1 MDGIKK
7 VAQSDSTFH
16 HSSAVDHCRVQKS
29 TTLNRKFVKR
39 PVAKKVAIQSE
50 VRAQQRISRSTAN
63 IATTNARAKQRAQQ
77 QMIARH
83 QRVRLQ
89 PAAKKTAQTQTQ
101 AQQQQQVKAVTRSA
115 QAQAAAKVVAQR
127 STARAQV
134 RANEPSVVRSARA
147 RIASKNQAQVHMSAQ
162 EMKER
167 AITDALQK
175 VATMSKTERRQQ
187 QEEKKGFFKRRGFIM
202 AAGLAVISVC
212 VLGYLVYLN
221 LPDLSVR
228 VAAMQTGIEN
238 AYPSYVPSSYRLQGL
253 VKEENGTI
261 TMNFVKDEES
271 KFTLIEKKSSWD
283 SDAVLN
289 NFVKDRWGDDY
300 TVAKGQGL
308 LVHIS
313 GSNAVWVNGG
323 VLYEIQDDSGKLSTD
338 DLHDIAIG
346 L

>member
-1 MDGIKK
+1 MDGIKTK
-7 VAQSDSTFH
+7 AQSDSLH
-16 HSSAVDHCRVQKS
+16 HSSTVDHCRVQKS
-29 TTLNRKFVKR
+29 TTLNRRFVKR
-39 PVAKKVAIQSE
+39 PAAKKVAIQTE
-50 VRAQQRISRSTAN
+50 ARAQQRISRSAAN
-63 IATTNARAKQRAQQ
+63 IATTNARAKQRVQQ

-89 PAAKKTAQTQTQ
+89 PVVKKTTQT
-101 AQQQQQVKAVTRSA
+101 QQQQQVKVVAKSA

-134 RANEPSVVRSARA
+134 RANEPSVVRTARA
-147 RIASKNQAQVHMSAQ
+147 RIASKKQAQVHMSAQ

-175 VATMSKTERRQQ
+175 VATMSTTERRQQ
-187 QEEKKGFFKRRGFIM
+187 QEQKKGFFKRRGFIM
-202 AAGLAVISVC
+202 AASLAAISVC

-228 VAAMQTGIEN
+228 VAAMQSGIEN

-261 TMNFVKDEES
+261 TMNFVKDSDS

-283 SDAVLN
+283 SDAVLS
-289 NFVKDRWGDDY
+289 NFVKDRWGDNY

-308 LVHIS
+308 LVYIS